1 MWKTDSGY
9 EACGTKKVDM
19 REWIIARMVNSP
31 SYMAAIPHTVDDLRA
46 EGDEEGADE
55 LEYLAA
61 EARHRIEIMDV
72 SASMRGVVGSGQL
85 EQLSTP

>member
-1 MWKTDSGY
+1 MRDSGY
-9 EACGTKKVDM
+9 EACSTKKVDM

-55 LEYLAA
+55 LERLAA
-61 EARHRIEIMDV
+61 EGRHRIEIT
-72 SASMRGVVGSGQL
+72 SAPASVRRVVGSGEL
-85 EQLSTP
+85 EQLPTP

>member
-1 MWKTDSGY
+1 MRDSGY
-9 EACGTKKVDM
+9 EACSTKKVDM

-55 LEYLAA
+55 LERLAA
-61 EARHRIEIMDV
+61 EARHRIEITN
-72 SASMRGVVGSGQL
+72 APANMRRVVGGGQL
-85 EQLSTP
+85 EQLPTP

>member
-1 MWKTDSGY
+1 MRDSGY
-9 EACGTKKVDM
+9 EACSTKKVDM

-55 LEYLAA
+55 LERLAA
-61 EARHRIEIMDV
+61 EARHRVETTN
-72 SASMRGVVGSGQL
+72 APANMRRVVGGGQL
-85 EQLSTP
+85 EQLPTP